1 MFDDFFFEKMQE
13 ISPLTSG
20 RLSHSSGP
28 LNCLTEETESPP
40 ISPSDE
46 YEDVV
51 KVNLIILF
59 DYLFLHDIINCNNLT
74 MQYHII
80 CTC

>member
-1 MFDDFFFEKMQE
+1 MQE

-20 RLSHSSGP
+20 RLSHSSEP

-51 KVNLIILF
+51 KVFSCSILIYIVP
-59 DYLFLHDIINCNNLT
+59 INGNV
-74 MQYHII
+74 I
-80 CTC
+80 